1 MFFAQFDFLFSM
13 KKFGQHLLTLVLPK
27 RPNPLKIDLQIGQ
40 NHEMT
45 RWPGGFVVLKYQNLL
60 LSTDGVQG
68 VYSTLPKP
76 FDHMWKTYGKI
87 KS

>member
-1 MFFAQFDFLFSM
+1 MFFVQFDALYLL

-27 RPNPLKIDLQIGQ
+27 RPNRSKIGLKIGQ

-45 RWPGGFVVLKYQNLL
+45 KWPGGFLVLRYQDLL
-60 LSTDGVQG
+60 LNPDGVQD

-87 KS
+87 KT